1 MQPARLR
8 AGDVCIRR
16 AAPLGMLV
24 VIACGAFAGA
34 PACRAQAGLETPQE
48 TNERIKAMSL
58 AALREQREYVIGGG
72 DVLSVEVF
80 DVDELSRDV
89 RVSQA
94 GTIALPLLPVRLHV
108 AGLTEIQ
115 IEQKIAEVLEANG
128 LVTHPQVSVTVK
140 EKRSKPITVIG
151 AVNHPMVYQADHTVT
166 LLELLSEAGGISNDA
181 ANTVIV
187 TRVAADSLND
197 TMPPV
202 LPKDLI
208 TPAAPS
214 PFLAAP
220 PSGAKPANN
229 IPPVEE
235 TAQKAATPSPMALPA
250 SADAKDSNANVAE
263 PPPIQITLNL
273 DRLLES
279 GDPKD
284 NMALQAGDIV
294 MVPRAGTVYAVGA
307 VQRPGGFVLSGDHS
321 QMTALK
327 ILALAGGVTR
337 TAKANHAVI
346 VRKDVNGQ
354 QTQITL
360 NLSKIMK
367 QQSEDVAMHPSD
379 ILFVP
384 ESGGKHAAIRFVEVA
399 LAVGTGVAIYRV
411 AYH

>member
-1 MQPARLR
+1 
-8 AGDVCIRR
+8 
-16 AAPLGMLV
+16 
-24 VIACGAFAGA
+24 
-34 PACRAQAGLETPQE
+34 
-48 TNERIKAMSL
+48 
-58 AALREQREYVIGGG
+58 
-72 DVLSVEVF
+72 
-80 DVDELSRDV
+80 
-89 RVSQA
+89 
-94 GTIALPLLPVRLHV
+94 
-108 AGLTEIQ
+108 
-115 IEQKIAEVLEANG
+115 
-128 LVTHPQVSVTVK
+128 
-140 EKRSKPITVIG
+140 
-151 AVNHPMVYQADHTVT
+151 
-166 LLELLSEAGGISNDA
+166 
-181 ANTVIV
+181 
-187 TRVAADSLND
+187 
-197 TMPPV
+197 
-202 LPKDLI
+202 
-208 TPAAPS
+208 
-214 PFLAAP
+214 
-220 PSGAKPANN
+220 
-229 IPPVEE
+229 
-235 TAQKAATPSPMALPA
+235 MALPA

-337 TAKANHAVI
+337 TAKADHAVI

-384 ESGGKHAAIRFVEVA
+384 ESGGKQAAIRFAEVA

>member
-1 MQPARLR
+1 
-8 AGDVCIRR
+8 
-16 AAPLGMLV
+16 
-24 VIACGAFAGA
+24 
-34 PACRAQAGLETPQE
+34 
-48 TNERIKAMSL
+48 MSL

-214 PFLAAP
+214 ASLAAP

-229 IPPVEE
+229 TPPVEE

-337 TAKANHAVI
+337 TAKADHAVI

-384 ESGGKHAAIRFVEVA
+384 ESGGKQAAIRFAEVA